1 MGYLTQDALAAMGFA
16 RLGKNVKISDK
27 ASIYDAEKMEI
38 GDNARIDD
46 FCVVSG
52 KVEMG
57 RNTHLSPFCLVN
69 GGQVGVFIGDFSGLS
84 YGTKVFAQ
92 SDDYSG
98 AAMIGPTVPRAYTNI
113 RAQPVHLGRHVVTGA
128 GTIIGA
134 GVTLGD
140 GVATGAATLVL
151 KPLAAW
157 GVYAGIPARKLRDR
171 SRDLLALEKA
181 YLESQAQDD

>member
-1 MGYLTQDALAAMGFA
+1 MGYLTQDALEAMGFA

-27 ASIYDAEKMEI
+27 ASVYEPEKMEI
-38 GDNARIDD
+38 GDNSRIDD

-52 KVEMG
+52 KVVMG

-69 GGQVGVFIGDFSGLS
+69 GGQVGVFIGDFTGLS

-98 AAMIGPTVPRAYTNI
+98 AAMIGPTVPREYTNI
-113 RAQPVHLGRHVVTGA
+113 HAQAVRLGRHVVTGA
-128 GTIIGA
+128 GTTIGA

-151 KPLAAW
+151 KSLNPW
-157 GVYAGIPARKLRDR
+157 GIYAGIPARKLRDR
-171 SRDLLALEKA
+171 SRELLQMEKD
-181 YLESQAQDD
+181 YLQSEAQD

>member
-1 MGYLTQDALAAMGFA
+1 MGYLTQNALEALGFA

-27 ASIYDAEKMEI
+27 ASIYEPEKMEI
-38 GDNARIDD
+38 GDNSRIDD

-52 KVEMG
+52 KVMMG

-69 GGQVGVFIGDFSGLS
+69 GGQVGVFMGDFTGLS

-92 SDDYSG
+92 SDDYTG
-98 AAMIGPTVPRAYTNI
+98 GTMIGPTVPRKYTNI
-113 RAQPVHLGRHVVTGA
+113 HAQSVHLGRHVVTGA
-128 GTIIGA
+128 GTIIVA

-151 KPLAAW
+151 KSLACW
-157 GVYAGIPARKLRDR
+157 GVYAGVPAKKIRNR
-171 SRDLLALEKA
+171 SRDLLKMEKD
-181 YLESQAQDD
+181 YLRSETQD